1 MHWVLKFF
9 VHKYVSNVNKI
20 YKTSTGALIH
30 ACACFTHLHFPS
42 REKFMYETLCRLVFY
57 FPMQIRRDT
66 LHWVEL
72 YTQLHDSVCSHF
84 QTWMSAPLIMEV
96 VNNCAVTLLV
106 VLFVSVDQA
115 TSWMKMEW
123 TVMVRFRLPLI
134 STGNMLQ
141 CVLFFHVDI
150 NECGSDDPNNCDE
163 NAQCTN
169 TEGSH
174 TCTCNPGY
182 TGDGVICA
190 SKWQLLC

>member
-1 MHWVLKFF
+1 MTNGSSILQNKGVYKNNLAILNHHKASFF
-9 VHKYVSNVNKI
+9 
-20 YKTSTGALIH
+20 
-30 ACACFTHLHFPS
+30 FT
-42 REKFMYETLCRLVFY
+42 CRAVFY
-57 FPMQIRRDT
+57 FPMQIWRDT

-106 VLFVSVDQA
+106 VLFVPVGQA

-123 TVMVRFRLPLI
+123 TAVVRFRLPLI

-150 NECGSDDPNNCDE
+150 NECESDDSNNCDE

-169 TEGSH
+169 TVGSYS
-174 TCTCNPGY
+174 CACNPGY